1 MIFVDESIHK
11 DLDLICVSFVHSTE
25 DPHPDIERAL
35 KHAGLEPG
43 LDEYKS
49 GVRMVGKPHL
59 HGLRD
64 AIGAIAMGCRFAVY
78 VAPLSELARLR
89 ASVVD
94 VGTSIV
100 RANSLAKPQSLF
112 LDEGM
117 AGRYSCDPS
126 ELVVHAGCDSKHRLG
141 IQLADY
147 VAYHCALLLK
157 TRLTGVVKN
166 HKMDD
171 TPHPLAG
178 EEVPLDW
185 LVRTEMRRQFFHEPR
200 DFERIEGM
208 TGSSKCRVMGSSHLR
223 IFRQKSGTP
232 PKLHSMRCILAAS
245 GDERRSSRVSLERR
259 EVQLTPEHW
268 NCWLR

>member
-1 MIFVDESIHK
+1 
-11 DLDLICVSFVHSTE
+11 
-25 DPHPDIERAL
+25 
-35 KHAGLEPG
+35 
-43 LDEYKS
+43 
-49 GVRMVGKPHL
+49 
-59 HGLRD
+59 
-64 AIGAIAMGCRFAVY
+64 
-78 VAPLSELARLR
+78 
-89 ASVVD
+89 

-147 VAYHCALLLK
+147 VAYHCAVLLK

-178 EEVPLDW
+178 DEVPLDW

-200 DFERIEGM
+200 DFERIEGNDWFFKVS
-208 TGSSKCRVMGSSHLR
+208 GYGFFSSPDLSTEVKDGAQAT
-223 IFRQKSGTP
+223 F
-232 PKLHSMRCILAAS
+232 
-245 GDERRSSRVSLERR
+245 DEMYLGCV
-259 EVQLTPEHW
+259 W
-268 NCWLR
+268 

>member
-78 VAPLSELARLR
+78 VAPLSELARLQ

-200 DFERIEGM
+200 DFERIEGDDWFFKVS
-208 TGSSKCRVMGSSHLR
+208 GYGFFSSPDLSTEVRD
-223 IFRQKSGTP
+223 
-232 PKLHSMRCILAAS
+232 AAQATF
-245 GDERRSSRVSLERR
+245 DEMYLGCV
-259 EVQLTPEHW
+259 W
-268 NCWLR
+268 